1 MSDKATPQESR
12 DEAVHLIEQ
21 YQQTKDN
28 DIATV
33 LIKKYEPMVKMVAR
47 QDCGIGPTC
56 TRICIRLAKWH

>member
-33 LIKKYEPMVKMVAR
+33 LIKKYEPMVKMAAGKIA
-47 QDCGIGPTC
+47 GIGLIC
-56 TRICIRLAKWH
+56 MRIYIRWAKWH